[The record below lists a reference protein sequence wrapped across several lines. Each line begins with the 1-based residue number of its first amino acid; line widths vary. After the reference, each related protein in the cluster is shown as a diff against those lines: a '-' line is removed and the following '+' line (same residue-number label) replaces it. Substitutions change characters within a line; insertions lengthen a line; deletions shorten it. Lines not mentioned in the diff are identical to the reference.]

1 MTDTHYQIVIAIL
14 TFLIFVCSIWIFLVR
29 KQLEKAYQL
38 LKINDE
44 EVAWK
49 DNKIYD
55 MSAELAPLK
64 FEHYKLN
71 LKYDILKLERDTN
84 SVGKEVDKY
93 VKDVKQITKT
103 VNRLT
108 RPRWT
113 ERSLYRHLARRYRG

>member
-1 MTDTHYQIVIAIL
+1 MTDTHYQIVIVVL
-14 TFLIFVCSIWIFLVR
+14 TIVTFTVSIWRFLVS
-29 KQLEKAYQL
+29 KQLEIANCK
-38 LKINDE
+38 LKNNDE

-55 MSAELAPLK
+55 MSSELATLK

-71 LKYDILKLERDTN
+71 LKYDILKLEKDTDA
-84 SVGKEVDKY
+84 VGKEVDKY
-93 VKDVKQITKT
+93 VKTVDKYVKT

-113 ERSLYRHLARRYRG
+113 ERSLYHHLARRYRG